1 LIRVGVV
8 GAGFMGSVHLEAYR
22 GISGVEVVG
31 VADARPDVAAAGAA
45 PFGARTYASYEEMA
59 AVEEIDV
66 VDVCLPTPFRREA
79 TEQVARHGHDMILE
93 KPLANTLEDAAAI
106 LDAVAASGSRLF
118 VGHVVRFFP
127 EYVRVREMVHSGE
140 LGSVGVVRTSRR
152 SPFLRGWNDWYA
164 DRRASGGVLLDLVI
178 HDFDFLRWCFG
189 PVERVFARSVAGNE
203 YNRVDHALVTL
214 RLGTGEI
221 CHVEGQWGYPGAFN
235 YSMEVAGSRGLVTVD
250 STEPGPLRLHR
261 AGAPEEPPSVPVGG
275 SPYASELEHF
285 VRCLETG
292 EEALVSPAD
301 AYEAVRVSVAAIE
314 SARSGRP
321 VRLGKGA

>member
-8 GAGFMGSVHLEAYR
+8 GAGFMGSVHLEAYA
-22 GISGVEVVG
+22 GMSGVEVVG
-31 VADARPDVAAAGAA
+31 VADARPEVASAGAV
-45 PFGARTYASYEEMA
+45 PFGARVYASYEEMA
-59 AVEEIDV
+59 AAEELDV

-79 TEQVARHGHDMILE
+79 AEQVARYGHDLILE
-93 KPLANTLEDAAAI
+93 KPLANSLHDAAAI
-106 LDAVAASGSRLF
+106 LDAFAAGGSRLF

-127 EYVRVREMVHSGE
+127 EYVRIREMVLSGE
-140 LGSVGVVRTSRR
+140 LGTVGVVRTSRR

-189 PVERVFARSVAGNE
+189 PVERVFARSVAGRE

-214 RLGTGEI
+214 RFRSGEI

-235 YSMEVAGSRGLVTVD
+235 YSMEVAGSKGLVTID
-250 STEPGPLRLHR
+250 STEPGPVRLF
-261 AGAPEEPPSVPVGG
+261 GVEDLKAPPAVPVGG
-275 SPYASELEHF
+275 SPYAAELEHF

-292 EEALVSPAD
+292 EESVVSPTD

-314 SARSGRP
+314 SARTGRP
-321 VRLGKGA
+321 VHMEEA